1 MSRGKK
7 SEHPVSDEFLAWAES
22 LAGLLTTLETKHGGA
37 SAMIESRGW
46 DQGRTQY
53 ATALISD
60 LIVHLERIRTEM
72 VSHADEKP
80 F

>member
-1 MSRGKK
+1 MSRSKK
-7 SEHPVSDEFLAWAES
+7 SEHPVSDEFLVWAES

-53 ATALISD
+53 ALGLISD
-60 LIVHLERIRTEM
+60 LAKHIERVRKEM
-72 VSHADEKP
+72 SDHANEKP